1 MGTEEKKFKLDELP
15 DQKGSEPDKL
25 APAPKSI
32 VKPKLD
38 ERVENVKKLNH
49 EQKLDALEKKWKFDK
64 PVQKWAWL
72 VVLIGLFALEK
83 SGHMKDYYARREAL
97 NKKTEGISEYF
108 FAVVMV
114 DDLVKHP
121 LFLALLIPL
130 FFKFKGSDGLHF
142 EITFNGINAP
152 LKINF
157 DVKYGPHKVQ
167 VPWADVASVVKKTVN
182 NRPVLEIHDAKG
194 PRAQLIWDIDDVKKK
209 VVKQVLK
216 GLIANTHPFRVFI
229 EKEVT

>member
-49 EQKLDALEKKWKFDK
+49 EQKLEALEKKWHFDK
-64 PVQKWAWL
+64 PVRKWTWL
-72 VVLIGLFALEK
+72 VVLIFLVFLEK
-83 SGHMKDYYARREAL
+83 SGHMKNYYARRAEL
-97 NKKTEGISEYF
+97 REKTDGQSEF
-108 FAVVMV
+108 IFDLLVVDGMIA
-114 DDLVKHP
+114 HP
-121 LFLALLIPL
+121 LFLALLIPV
-130 FFKFKGSDGLHF
+130 FFKFKESEGLFF
-142 EITFNGINAP
+142 EITFNGINAV
-152 LKINF
+152 LKINY
-157 DVKYGPHKVQ
+157 DIKYGPHRVQ
-167 VPWADVASVVKKTVN
+167 IPWGDVASVVKKTVN
-182 NRPVLEIHDAKG
+182 NREVLEIHDAKG
-194 PRAQLIWDIDDVKKK
+194 PRAQLIWDIEDVKKK